1 MKRSTERRSAPEQT
15 AEESVRVQEI
25 VLRTVR
31 LPLIRPY
38 VLSYRTFTEFEPII
52 VEVRDG
58 DGRIGWGEGHISP
71 GSSRETREG
80 GWAFCREHGAAVIGR
95 ETAEAKAVIA
105 RDAAAS
111 KVAAT
116 ALFTAIE
123 MLEGHPLLHVER
135 DVRLP
140 LLTPFN
146 SSTPTDIEQEVAQR
160 LEDGFRTFKIKVG
173 KSADDDARRVQ
184 LIQQA
189 IAGRA
194 TMRLDANRAYSEADA
209 CRFAAGL
216 DPAGIELFEQP
227 CAAEDWEANA
237 KVAAVSPVPVM
248 LDEPICELADVTRA
262 SGIAN
267 VGFCKLKLKRF
278 GGLDLLRGALD
289 AVRAQGMESVL
300 GDGLSSELG
309 CWMEACVARVTIR
322 NAGEFNGF
330 LKPKVR
336 LFAEPLRFAAGALV
350 LPSGFAPTLDA
361 DAVAAHERVS
371 ERHAPAMTG
380 WTAGSWSSPDP

>member
-1 MKRSTERRSAPEQT
+1 MKL
-15 AEESVRVQEI
+15 QEI

-38 VLSYRTFTEFEPII
+38 VLSYRTFDEFEPII

-71 GSSRETREG
+71 GSSSETRDG
-80 GWAFCREHGAAVIGR
+80 GWAFARDHAAAVVGKD
-95 ETAEAKAVIA
+95 TAVAKTLIA
-105 RDAAAS
+105 KDVADS

-116 ALFTAIE
+116 ALLTAIE
-123 MLEGHPLLHVER
+123 MLEGHALLTVNRE
-135 DVRLP
+135 VRLP

-146 SSTPTDIEQEVAQR
+146 SSEPDAIKREVEQR
-160 LEDGFRTFKIKVG
+160 LDDGFRTFKIKVG
-173 KSADDDARRVQ
+173 KSADDDARRVKT
-184 LIQQA
+184 IQQA

-209 CRFAAGL
+209 CRFAATL

-227 CAAEDWEANA
+227 CRAEDWDANA
-237 KVAAVSPVPVM
+237 KVASVSPVPVM
-248 LDEPICELADVTRA
+248 LDEPICELADVKRA
-262 SGIAN
+262 ADIPN

-278 GGLDLLRGALD
+278 GGLDLLREALD
-289 AVRAQGMESVL
+289 AVREFGMESVL

-309 CWMEACVARVTIR
+309 CWMEACVASVTIR

-330 LKPKVR
+330 LKPKHR
-336 LFAEPLRFAAGALV
+336 LFAEPLQFTAGELV
-350 LPSGFAPTLDA
+350 LPAGYTPTIDA
-361 DAVAAHERVS
+361 DALAAHEIAS
-371 ERHAPAMTG
+371 ERFAPAATG
-380 WTAGSWSSPDP
+380 WTARAS